1 MKNKMTQPTKRDLAI
16 AEPVTDAYR
25 ANYDAIFRLEPQPN
39 PDWPAEA
46 EDRMDLI
53 GQNGNT
59 GEHYL

>member
-1 MKNKMTQPTKRDLAI
+1 MTQPTKRDLAI
-16 AEPVTDAYR
+16 AKPATDAYR
-25 ANYDAIFRLEPQPN
+25 ANYDAIFRLEPQTN

-59 GEHYL
+59 GDHYID